1 MQWPLLVAR
10 HPLFLGRKDG
20 EAAPCTSE
28 DRAVA
33 LWYPYRAADLGGRQ
47 KALRVVV
54 VVAPEITVAEID
66 DDQVARDQGQ
76 LSPDVGD
83 IAAPN
88 GRDVMDIVTSPVG
101 ATEPGF

>member
-33 LWYPYRAADLGGRQ
+33 LGYPYRAADLGGRQ
-47 KALRVVV
+47 KALRMVV
-54 VVAPEITVAEID
+54 VVAPEIKITEID
-66 DDQVARDQGQ
+66 DDQVARHQGE
-76 LSPDVGD
+76 LAPDVWG

-88 GRDVMDIVTSPVG
+88 GRYVMNVVAPPVG
-101 ATEPGF
+101 TAQTGL